1 MKKFR
6 KVLSIVLAVLMLASV
21 AAFSASAA
29 ATPTVVEKGTAV
41 KLLPADEPLVAAGS
55 TTAFELTYPTA

>member
-29 ATPTVVEKGTAV
+29 ATPTVVE
-41 KLLPADEPLVAAGS
+41 AGS
-55 TTAFELTYPTA
+55 TTPFALTYPAA

>member
-29 ATPTVVEKGTAV
+29 ATPTVVEKGTAIMF
-41 KLLPADEPLVAAGS
+41 DNTS
-55 TTAFELTYPTA
+55 TEWTENEIL

>member
-29 ATPTVVEKGTAV
+29 ATPTVVEKGTAIMF
-41 KLLPADEPLVAAGS
+41 DNTS
-55 TTAFELTYPTA
+55 TEWTDVYIYGWAYGFSG

>member
-29 ATPTVVEKGTAV
+29 V
-41 KLLPADEPLVAAGS
+41 KLLPADEPLVEAGS
-55 TTAFELTYPTA
+55 TTPFALTYPAA